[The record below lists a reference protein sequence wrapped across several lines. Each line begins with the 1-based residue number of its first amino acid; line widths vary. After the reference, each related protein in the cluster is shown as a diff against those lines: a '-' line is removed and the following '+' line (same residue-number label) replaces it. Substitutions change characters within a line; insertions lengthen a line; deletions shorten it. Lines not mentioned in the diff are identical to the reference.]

1 MLNIKEETELNNLED
16 VVNRNKL
23 KVSSEKIDIIVNTL
37 IKNDIKVNF
46 ILHQRYRAGSPFLLA
61 KRREGKN
68 ARFSSGISFRYCS
81 SPKYMI

>member
-46 ILHQRYRAGSPFLLA
+46 ILH
-61 KRREGKN
+61 
-68 ARFSSGISFRYCS
+68 
-81 SPKYMI
+81 